1 VVSEDVQPVQ
11 LDGEAGGD
19 TPFHASIVPR
29 AIRVLVPT
37 RPRWRHGAREASD

>member
-11 LDGEAGGD
+11 LDGEAGGN

-29 AIRVLVPT
+29 AIRVLVPS
-37 RPRWRHGAREASD
+37 RPRWRHGAREPSD